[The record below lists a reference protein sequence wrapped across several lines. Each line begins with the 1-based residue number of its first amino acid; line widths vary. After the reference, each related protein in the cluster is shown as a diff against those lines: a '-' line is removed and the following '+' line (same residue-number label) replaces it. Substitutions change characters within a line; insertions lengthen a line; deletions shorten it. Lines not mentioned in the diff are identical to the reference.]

1 MDKNDKKGTGAE
13 AGGETKAGD
22 PQVRLLLFVVLGISL
37 VVPVATSVFT
47 VKTINQNVN
56 TLKPTPVP
64 GAEGEREGEHNAPSM
79 VFYDPLEFL
88 VNLADAEE
96 SHYLRTTISL
106 GLVGEVPEGVK
117 SGGGGGHG
125 GGHGGGKAESPL
137 VGFIKPQEPVIRDTI
152 ISVISS
158 RKFKDL
164 GTVQGKNE
172 LKDTLRMR
180 LKEQLKL
187 NNVEVYFTAF
197 TLQ

>member
-1 MDKNDKKGTGAE
+1 VN
-13 AGGETKAGD
+13 
-22 PQVRLLLFVVLGISL
+22 
-37 VVPVATSVFT
+37 
-47 VKTINQNVN
+47 TINQNVN
-56 TLKPTPVP
+56 TLKPTPTP
-64 GAEGEREGEHNAPSM
+64 SPEGEKDAPHNAPSM

-88 VNLADAEE
+88 VNLADTEE

-106 GLVGEVPEGVK
+106 GLVGEVPEGTK
-117 SGGGGGHG
+117 SGGGGHG
-125 GGHGGGKAESPL
+125 GGHGGGKAEAPL
-137 VGFIKPQEPVIRDTI
+137 VGVIKPQEPVIRDTI

-180 LKEQLKL
+180 LKDQLKL